1 MYRIWLKISISIM
14 FSGIKSEN
22 HTNTATEIATTNRL
36 ISSKQ
41 FSLYTFITNLPAK
54 YTTATITH
62 EIATNTIKL
71 SDILA
76 IFDIM
81 GCSILSPILP
91 AFSAI
96 FMILLSPFMKKSF
109 IVITKPIQSAIIRS
123 DCIQV
128 NMVDNML
135 YKRITSH
142 IS

>member
-1 MYRIWLKISISIM
+1 MYRTWLSISISIM
-14 FSGIKSEN
+14 FRGMKSAN
-22 HTNTATEIATTNRL
+22 YTNTATETATTNRL

-41 FSLYTFITNLPAK
+41 FSLYTFITNLPTK

-71 SDILA
+71 SDIMA
-76 IFDIM
+76 IFDTM

-109 IVITKPIQSAIIRS
+109 IAITKPVQSAIIRS

-128 NMVDNML
+128 NRVDNMP
-135 YKRITSH
+135 YNTG
-142 IS
+142 